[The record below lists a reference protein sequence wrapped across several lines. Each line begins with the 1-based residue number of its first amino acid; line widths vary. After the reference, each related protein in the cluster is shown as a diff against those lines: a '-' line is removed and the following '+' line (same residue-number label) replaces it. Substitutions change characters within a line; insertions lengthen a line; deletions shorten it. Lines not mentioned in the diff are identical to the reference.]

1 MKAAAEVTYVAV
13 LALEVADAAQET
25 LKDFS
30 RRPETFEASLLS
42 SLVAF
47 GVDGTTLAL
56 QSFAEPTMQVVERSD
71 DSQVSNSSDSSDATR
86 SDRLKTCEIHMI

>member
-1 MKAAAEVTYVAV
+1 MAV

-47 GVDGTTLAL
+47 GVDGTTAL